1 MPARDDTAS
10 VLDASVT
17 AAVEDGDVE
26 LSFTVRN
33 AGDEPVECSF
43 RDGQRVEAVAEHDS
57 DGGDEAE
64 AEDDADAGGD
74 DGDRD
79 DDGAGEVWRYGDDRL
94 FSMALGTET
103 VPPGGEVTFDVT
115 WPDPDPGEYR
125 VRAWLTA
132 TDADASAETRVTVA

>member
-1 MPARDDTAS
+1 MTTRDDTPS

-17 AAVEDGDVE
+17 ATVEDGDVE
-26 LSFTVRN
+26 LSFAVRN

-43 RDGQRVEAVAEHDS
+43 RDGQRVEAVAERDS
-57 DGGDEAE
+57 DGGDEA
-64 AEDDADAGGD
+64 DADTGGD
-74 DGDRD
+74 DGVRD

>member
-1 MPARDDTAS
+1 MPARDDGAP

-17 AAVEDGDVE
+17 TTVDEDGGGALD

-43 RDGQRVEAVAEHDS
+43 PDGQRVEAVAERDS
-57 DGGDEAE
+57 GGGDG
-64 AEDDADAGGD
+64 AG
-74 DGDRD
+74 
-79 DDGAGEVWRYGDDRL
+79 DDGAGEVWRYGDGQL

-103 VPPGGEVTFDVT
+103 IPPGGEATFDAT

-125 VRAWLTA
+125 VRAWLAA
-132 TDADASAETRVTVA
+132 TGVDASAETRVSVA

>member
-17 AAVEDGDVE
+17 AAVEGGDVE
-26 LSFTVRN
+26 LSFAVRN

-43 RDGQRVEAVAEHDS
+43 RDGQRVEAVAERDS

-64 AEDDADAGGD
+64 AGDDAEAGG
-74 DGDRD
+74 

-125 VRAWLTA
+125 VRAWLTT

>member
-26 LSFTVRN
+26 LSFAVRN

-64 AEDDADAGGD
+64 ADADADAGDD
-74 DGDRD
+74 DGARD

-94 FSMALGTET
+94 LEEDIIELWGVAEELLSYET
-103 VPPGGEVTFDVT
+103 VQGNTRTIP
-115 WPDPDPGEYR
+115 R
-125 VRAWLTA
+125 LTL
-132 TDADASAETRVTVA
+132 TDYNLRE